1 MDEKLSIFNPNSRM
15 KNLDDE
21 GFWCSLLCALYLW
34 FLPRVAL
41 RHWGPACE
49 AGFGVEVL
57 DVHFVVVC
65 DFRSSSSR
73 ILSSFVLQWLQ
84 RLEKGGWRLLLYDF
98 ESERV
103 ARGGECP
110 RRGAEEAGRDL
121 ERGQCTLCLSWAS
134 LGFGVGDEQTGWF
147 WVGIICRILEHLWV
161 VGWNGQMLVASLGRQ
176 RGALHGSIRS
186 LLMLLD
192 FVHFN
197 SQLSKTSKLQNCRTL
212 PARGWTPCKCLVNV
226 VQGIILL
233 SYVAIQCVPKHKNE
247 FCCYPMCSKT
257 QELRIEL
264 SLDVHI
270 FYFGV
275 SLKFACFK
283 FVWLGH
289 YLMYVLEQ

>member
-73 ILSSFVLQWLQ
+73 IMSSFVLQWLQ

-147 WVGIICRILEHLWV
+147 LVDVGKSEACVFVQVFSTNISCVWIRDSWSS
-161 VGWNGQMLVASLGRQ
+161 SL
-176 RGALHGSIRS
+176 
-186 LLMLLD
+186 
-192 FVHFN
+192 
-197 SQLSKTSKLQNCRTL
+197 
-212 PARGWTPCKCLVNV
+212 
-226 VQGIILL
+226 
-233 SYVAIQCVPKHKNE
+233 Y
-247 FCCYPMCSKT
+247 
-257 QELRIEL
+257 
-264 SLDVHI
+264 
-270 FYFGV
+270 
-275 SLKFACFK
+275 
-283 FVWLGH
+283 
-289 YLMYVLEQ
+289 